1 MMAAVE
7 VVADKATKQLHAP
20 ELGVTQKLT
29 DAMLE
34 RGLYTRVALDC
45 ICIAPPLV
53 TSDAD
58 IDRLVD
64 IVRESI
70 AAVLQQVRASAGAAR

>member
-1 MMAAVE
+1 
-7 VVADKATKQLHAP
+7 
-20 ELGVTQKLT
+20 
-29 DAMLE
+29 MLE
-34 RGLYTRVALDC
+34 RGLYTRVAIDC

-70 AAVLQQVRASAGAAR
+70 AAVLQQVRASAGAARWPDAA